1 MYILTYIQIYANICI
16 HVHRFTHIYSTC
28 IYKHVHTFT
37 YMYIFTHIYIHV
49 HTFTYIY
56 IHSHTFM
63 YIHLY
68 TFTYIYIY
76 IYSTFTYTYNHIH
89 IHIHILT
96 HTYIYIHYTYI
107 HVHMHTT
114 HTYSHYTYIEVHPH
128 TYVPV
133 TNRSCRVPVVAIC
146 QETLAAQALQKE
158 GWKSRL
164 RTVYWGFMKWGIPPI
179 KVIESGIRWWISWF
193 WGYPIIRQT
202 FILGN
207 DSTIYPQNLL
217 YILLG
222 FFPVL
227 CSLVV
232 VKSM

>member
-1 MYILTYIQIYANICI
+1 MQTFAYMYIDLHTFTVHAFTNMCI
-16 HVHRFTHIYSTC
+16 HLHTC
-28 IYKHVHTFT
+28 TYLHTFT
-37 YMYIFTHIYIHV
+37 YMYIHLHTFTYIHTHLHTFIYIYIHLPTFTY
-49 HTFTYIY
+49 TFTYIY
-56 IHSHTFM
+56 IHLQSH
-63 YIHLY
+63 L
-68 TFTYIYIY
+68 
-76 IYSTFTYTYNHIH
+76 
-89 IHIHILT
+89 
-96 HTYIYIHYTYI
+96 
-107 HVHMHTT
+107 HTT

-128 TYVPV
+128 TSVPV

-164 RTVYWGFMKWGIPPI
+164 RTVYWGFLKWGIPPI

-207 DSTIYPQNLL
+207 DSTVYPQNLL